1 MIARLTGWVMNAAK
15 VTMSVAF
22 AVMILTTL
30 VQIVNRYAFNFSIY
44 WTEELIVMLLVWATL
59 LGLPVQLWL
68 HEEILVDVLELP
80 AGWMRT
86 LKAKAAVTASIV
98 FCAALAWTGMIFA
111 MKGLPVISPAL
122 GISRFWFFLP
132 IPLSAALAILALLVR
147 PPGPSVGGYD

>member
-1 MIARLTGWVMNAAK
+1 MITRLTGWIMDAAK

-22 AVMILTTL
+22 AVMIFTTL
-30 VQIVNRYAFNFSIY
+30 LQIVNRYAFNFSIF

-59 LGLPVQLWL
+59 LGLPVQLWR
-68 HEEILVDVLELP
+68 HEEILVDIIELP

-86 LKAKAAVTASIV
+86 LKAKTAIVSSIV
-98 FCAALAWTGMIFA
+98 FCAALAWTGMDFA
-111 MKGLPVISPAL
+111 MRGLPVVSPAL

-147 PPGPSVGGYD
+147 PPGPSIGGYD